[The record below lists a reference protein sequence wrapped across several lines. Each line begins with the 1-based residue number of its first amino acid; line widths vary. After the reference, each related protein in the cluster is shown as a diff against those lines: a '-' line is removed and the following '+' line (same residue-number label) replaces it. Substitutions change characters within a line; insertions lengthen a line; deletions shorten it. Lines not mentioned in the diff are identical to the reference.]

1 MFSFDEAT
9 TAAETTS
16 SNAKTRFPFPAN
28 PSYGVV
34 AKLVSYTYPDNK
46 DGGDLVF
53 EAPNGGTTVRTLWNP
68 SFNKGV
74 PNPPEVI
81 SGASKGVA
89 GLAKALGI
97 TKKPTGT
104 VSTWKEFLD
113 GYFGNVDFSTLKAI
127 RVKVGY
133 AKDKQEFEPS
143 KFEGKT
149 EEEIKAIYHPFV
161 NISKSNYWYFDATDK
176 RDFSEFTT
184 YDKVYTEFELVE
196 NNATPSGDDDL
207 PFGNPS
213 NEGDLF

>member
-9 TAAETTS
+9 QAVETTTS
-16 SNAKTRFPFPAN
+16 AKPRFPFPTN

-46 DGGDLVF
+46 DGADLVF

-89 GLAKALGI
+89 NLAKALGI

-104 VSTWKEFLD
+104 ASTWKEFLD
-113 GYFGNVDFSTLKAI
+113 GYFGNIDFSTLKPV

-133 AKDKQEFEPS
+133 AKAEQEYEPS
-143 KFEGKT
+143 KYEGKT
-149 EEEIKAIYHPFV
+149 EEEIKSTWHPFV
-161 NISKSNYWYFDATDK
+161 NISKSNYWFLDAADK
-176 RDFSEFTT
+176 RDFAEFNT
-184 YDKVYTEFELVE
+184 YDKVFTNFELVE
-196 NNATPSGDDDL
+196 NNTTPSTDDDL
-207 PFGNPS
+207 PFGSPS
-213 NEGDLF
+213 NEEDLF